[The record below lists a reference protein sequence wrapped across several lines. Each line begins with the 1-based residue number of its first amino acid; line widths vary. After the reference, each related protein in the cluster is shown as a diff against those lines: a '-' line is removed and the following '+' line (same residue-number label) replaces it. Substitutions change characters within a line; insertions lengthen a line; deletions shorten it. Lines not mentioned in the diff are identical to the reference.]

1 MSEYSHYMSTCCG
14 ADIHT
19 IYENDLTHHKCR
31 SCGSLTEV
39 CGDKLTDELWLLR
52 ERHAEILRPAA
63 QQQRTEAV
71 IALAERLFL
80 RHPGQYGEKVLCNYF
95 NDARKFVD
103 AADAYRKQQST
114 EGGADE

>member
-1 MSEYSHYMSTCCG
+1 MGDATCSHKHCSMTAVAGCDGLCYLHWSKRN
-14 ADIHT
+14 AD
-19 IYENDLTHHKCR
+19 
-31 SCGSLTEV
+31 
-39 CGDKLTDELWLLR
+39 
-52 ERHAEILRPAA
+52 

-80 RHPGQYGEKVLCNYF
+80 RHPGQYEEKVLCNYF

-103 AADAYRKQQST
+103 AADAYRQQST